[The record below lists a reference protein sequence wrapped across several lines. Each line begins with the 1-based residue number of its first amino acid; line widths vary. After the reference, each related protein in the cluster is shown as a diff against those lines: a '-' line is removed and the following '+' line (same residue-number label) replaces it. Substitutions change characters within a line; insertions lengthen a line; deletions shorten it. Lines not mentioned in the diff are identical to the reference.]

1 MGEIADALKKANAE
15 RVRAR
20 EATPAPAPPPVSDP
34 ERSVEE
40 VARDWGREVASPH
53 ARAQSPADRPA
64 GDAPRSA
71 DATTA
76 PSTLRDRLAR
86 QAAALP
92 AAPAE
97 AHLQSLPAV
106 VLDGKPPQV
115 DLTRHLALRL
125 KSEMER
131 RGAHSVLIGSPLRN
145 EGKTT
150 VSCNLAIALA
160 SVSGGHGVALVDL
173 DLRNPSICKRLDITV
188 KRGIDEV
195 MLDECRLEDACH
207 SLDAP
212 RIDVYPCA
220 RPQHAAHELL
230 ASDRFPVVLKELCK
244 RYEIVVIDSPPTL
257 LVPDSAL
264 ILRHADTCVAVA
276 HCGVSRVRMLK
287 KMLSMLPADRILGKV
302 LNAAPAE
309 KHQRAYYAYG
319 YGAESEERPEGAR
332 QARKRRRKTA

>member
-1 MGEIADALKKANAE
+1 
-15 RVRAR
+15 
-20 EATPAPAPPPVSDP
+20 VSDVP
-34 ERSVEE
+34 VE
-40 VARDWGREVASPH
+40 PH
-53 ARAQSPADRPA
+53 
-64 GDAPRSA
+64 
-71 DATTA
+71 
-76 PSTLRDRLAR
+76 LR
-86 QAAALP
+86 
-92 AAPAE
+92 
-97 AHLQSLPAV
+97 SLPTV

-115 DLTRHLALRL
+115 DLTRHLALRM

-131 RGAHSVLIGSPLRN
+131 RGAHSVMIGSPLRN

-188 KRGIDEV
+188 NRGIDEV

-207 SLDAP
+207 SFQEP

-230 ASDRFPVVLKELCK
+230 ASDRFPAVLKELCK
-244 RYEIVVIDSPPTL
+244 RYEVVVIDSPPTL

-264 ILRHADTCVAVA
+264 ILRHADTCIAVA
-276 HCGVSRVRMLK
+276 HAGISRVRMLK
-287 KMLSMLPADRILGKV
+287 KMLSMLPADRVMGKV

-319 YGAESEERPEGAR
+319 YGYGAEEEERPEETR
-332 QARKRRRKTA
+332 QERKRRRKTA